1 MNKML
6 TRPDYAIRGQFA
18 RFAMVG
24 VLGFMVDATV
34 LYLCLHGLGFG
45 VYGGR
50 LVSYL
55 FAATTTW
62 YLNRKLTFIGC
73 DGVAPAQQWARFV
86 ATNGI
91 GGLVNY
97 GSYSFVVAL
106 LPASLFMPLI
116 GVAVGSIAGL
126 GFNFTA
132 SRLFVFKPDIS
143 KVTQQPLR
151 TRQ

>member
-1 MNKML
+1 ML
-6 TRPDYAIRGQFA
+6 ARTDYAIRGQFA

-34 LYLCLHGLGFG
+34 LYLCLHGLGFDF
-45 VYGGR
+45 YSGR

-73 DGVAPAQQWARFV
+73 DSTAPGHQWARFV

-97 GSYSFVVAL
+97 GSYSLVVAL
-106 LPASLFMPLI
+106 LPAHLFVPLI

-126 GFNFTA
+126 GFNFAA
-132 SRLFVFKPDIS
+132 SRLFVFKPGMP
-143 KVTQQPLR
+143 KTAQQPIR